1 MVWSENQVL
10 MISGTG
16 LTSFT
21 VVCPSSFSWEG
32 SRHQGVV
39 EHCPGRPGLL
49 TFAGWGWGA
58 LSFLKATICHVH
70 VTNTCEEY
78 FHFWFLFYHY

>member
-21 VVCPSSFSWEG
+21 VVHTSSFSWEG
-32 SRHQGVV
+32 SRHQDVV
-39 EHCPGRPGLL
+39 EHCPDRPGLL
-49 TFAGWGWGA
+49 TFAGGRGE
-58 LSFLKATICHVH
+58 FCHS
-70 VTNTCEEY
+70 
-78 FHFWFLFYHY
+78 